1 MKKLFI
7 LIILL
12 PLIGSITVF
21 GQKRSTKSTKR
32 KLRLIIKPIPEPKIE
47 TENWKQ
53 FESAGLKFRVNLPK
67 EPTIT
72 KTEIDEGLTK
82 AKSTIHQTY
91 INQIYYMLEVREY
104 PEGFLSDRN
113 DLSLNYGEWMKD
125 YVLDG
130 IKVHN
135 ERVFDFGGNLAVEFV
150 YQQTKNDLLIHRSYV
165 VGQKLFQQII
175 QLEIKKS
182 DNMEQTVEK
191 NKEKINKF
199 LDSFTLIE
207 NQTDDS
213 LIG

>member
-1 MKKLFI
+1 MKKIFT
-7 LIILL
+7 LIILF
-12 PLIGSITVF
+12 PLISLITVN
-21 GQKRSTKSTKR
+21 GQRKATKTPKR
-32 KLRLIIKPIPEPKIE
+32 KLRVIVKPIPEPKIE

-53 FESAGLKFRVNLPK
+53 FESAALKFRVNLPK

-72 KTEIDEGLTK
+72 ETEIDEVLTK
-82 AKSTIHQTY
+82 AKSTTHHSY

-104 PEGFLSDRN
+104 PEGFLLDRN
-113 DLSLNYGEWMKD
+113 DLSLNYGEWMKT

-130 IKVHN
+130 IKVHS
-135 ERVFDFGGNLAVEFV
+135 ERVFDFGDHLAVEFV
-150 YQQTKNDLLIHRSYV
+150 YQQTKNDLLIHRSFV

-182 DNMEQTVEK
+182 DNLEQTIEK

-207 NQTDDS
+207 EQTDDS

>member
-1 MKKLFI
+1 MKKIFI

-21 GQKRSTKSTKR
+21 GQKKSTKSAKR

-47 TENWKQ
+47 TEDWKQ

-72 KTEIDEGLTK
+72 ETEIDEGLTK
-82 AKSTIHQTY
+82 AKSTIHQSY
-91 INQIYYMLEVREY
+91 VNQIYYMLEVREY
-104 PEGFLSDRN
+104 PEGFLPDRN
-113 DLSLNYGEWMKD
+113 DLSLNYGEWMKVF
-125 YVLDG
+125 VLG
-130 IKVHN
+130 RVKVHN

-182 DNMEQTVEK
+182 DNLEQTVEK